1 MKCLW
6 RSMIVVGSTVGA
18 QSIHLDRHQ
27 FSPALR
33 RRLRSNRRRGEA
45 GLARWRG
52 TGRIL
57 AATSRTG
64 EPDLQTGEPDR
75 RTGEPDL
82 QTGEPDE
89 RTNRTDGLDGRTNR
103 TDE

>member
-52 TGRIL
+52 TGRFL
-57 AATSRTG
+57 AATSR
-64 EPDLQTGEPDR
+64 TGEPDR

-82 QTGEPDE
+82 RTGEPDG
-89 RTNRTDGLDGRTNR
+89 RTGRTDR
-103 TDE
+103 TDELDTRVKLV